1 MRFSLVSLKKGG
13 SLLRKKVFVLMLI
26 GMFALV
32 SLSFANPFATT
43 QESTTTV
50 DFSAVGT
57 AMQNYFADA
66 LPTIVII
73 LGISIGI
80 PWAIKMFR
88 RAAR

>member
-1 MRFSLVSLKKGG
+1 MKGKVIV
-13 SLLRKKVFVLMLI
+13 LLMV
-26 GMFALV
+26 ALV
-32 SLSFANPFATT
+32 AMASSMVANPFATT

>member
-1 MRFSLVSLKKGG
+1 MKRKVIV
-13 SLLRKKVFVLMLI
+13 LLMV
-26 GMFALV
+26 ALV
-32 SLSFANPFATT
+32 AMASSMVANPFATT

-57 AMQNYFADA
+57 AMQNYFGDA

>member
-1 MRFSLVSLKKGG
+1 MRFSLVFLKKGG
-13 SLLRKKVFVLMLI
+13 CSLKGKVIVLLMV
-26 GMFALV
+26 ALV
-32 SLSFANPFATT
+32 AFATSMVANPFATT